1 MSQITEQKQVQ
12 KPARK
17 REIVM
22 MIYNLATMK
31 KELAGQWMQYISPR
45 FEFSAKLPTRFPIH
59 NNGVLIQKH
68 IPKGQK
74 FPEVRYYLVIL
85 EEHQDK
91 IITESLV
98 LGKKDI
104 SGQMAE
110 NLVGY
115 LTKEKKMPKNVSLVN
130 VRKNGKVEF
139 RYTASK
145 YDIFVLKFSLTH
157 EIVEIM
163 RNCVSPAEQIILSES
178 SQFLDNLEN
187 CQNENENKGN
197 DRSGGRNTKK
207 ISSKAKTGNLSSN
220 SEIGRFINPRSS
232 RTSHQKDKSNGR
244 QITLSF

>member
-1 MSQITEQKQVQ
+1 
-12 KPARK
+12 
-17 REIVM
+17 M

-68 IPKGQK
+68 IPEGQK

-110 NLVGY
+110 NLVSY
-115 LTKEKKMPKNVSLVN
+115 LIKEKKMPKNVNLVN

-145 YDIFVLKFSLTH
+145 YDVFVLKFPLTLELA
-157 EIVEIM
+157 EIL
-163 RNCVSPAEQIILSES
+163 RNCLSPAEQIILSES
-178 SQFLDNLEN
+178 SQFIDNG
-187 CQNENENKGN
+187 QYENENKEN
-197 DRSGGRNTKK
+197 QRSGGANTKK
-207 ISSKAKTGNLSSN
+207 ISVKAKNRNLSSD
-220 SEIGRFINPRSS
+220 SGIGRFISS
-232 RTSHQKDKSNGR
+232 RPSHQKDTSKGR